1 MYTHSAIIHT
11 GNLPRLSARPPVA
24 VRGTSSIRGTSM
36 NGLPNAPN
44 NFNRPRMTRTAQIA
58 MRSESVPSVPSVVP
72 PVFRTNRDS
81 MRLNPSTSRRAR
93 AYNHRHFSLSP
104 ATAPRNCHQKSS
116 FKKSDNSQ
124 PTFAQQL
131 TNTLN
136 RSAET
141 KLTNSAAPT
150 RFVRETTI
158 QLRQNATDQ
167 PTGDITGNDARS
179 TQSTSRRRSCRSG
192 TLPRSLPGTPVRSA
206 LARRASPRGPAAS
219 FAGNENWSAVRRLPE
234 TRTADG

>member
-24 VRGTSSIRGTSM
+24 VRGTSSIRGISM
-36 NGLPNAPN
+36 NCLPSTRNS
-44 NFNRPRMTRTAQIA
+44 FNRPRMTRTARIA
-58 MRSESVPSVPSVVP
+58 MRSESVPSVVT

-93 AYNHRHFSLSP
+93 AYNQGHFSLSP

-131 TNTLN
+131 TNTRN

-219 FAGNENWSAVRRLPE
+219 FAGSENS
-234 TRTADG
+234 